1 MPQLRNNGYG
11 LSCRSSVAGTGLKKR
26 RLPREFPKVCDLKL
40 FSCQACGQVL
50 FFENVRC
57 EHCGHVLGYLPDR
70 ATISALEP
78 LEGDAWNALAAPETT
93 YKFCRN
99 TAFGVCNWMV
109 RADDE
114 AGYCAACRHN
124 RLIPDLNTPGNAE
137 LWAKIEAAKRR
148 LFYTLLRLHLPLE
161 NRIDNPEHGLA
172 FDFLAD
178 EVQSHAHGVMTG
190 HDNGLITLAL
200 READDAVREKVRG
213 EMHEPY
219 RTLLGHFRHE
229 SGHYFW
235 DRLISGDEAKLAE
248 FRALFGDE
256 REDYAAA
263 LQRHYNEGAPAFWQN
278 EFVSVYATTHPWED
292 FAETWAHY
300 LHIVD
305 TLETARSFGIKVKP
319 RVAPSELSAVVDF
332 DAHNATSMAQ
342 LIDAWLPIAFA
353 VNSLNRSMGQPD
365 LYPFV
370 LAPKTIEKLAFIH
383 ALTHAAVKAEVP
395 PAPKSIETAKQAA
408 VA

>member
-1 MPQLRNNGYG
+1 M
-11 LSCRSSVAGTGLKKR
+11 
-26 RLPREFPKVCDLKL
+26 KL

-57 EHCGHVLGYLPDR
+57 EHCGHVLGYLPDKT
-70 ATISALEP
+70 TISALESRP
-78 LEGDAWNALAAPETT
+78 DGNWVALAAPERP
-93 YKFCRN
+93 YKFCQN
-99 TAFGVCNWMV
+99 YALGVCNWMV
-109 RADDE
+109 PADDI
-114 AGYCAACRHN
+114 ASYCLACRHN
-124 RLIPDLNTPGNAE
+124 HLIPDLSIEGNAV
-137 LWAKIEAAKRR
+137 LWARLEAAKRR
-148 LFYTLLRLHLPLE
+148 LFYTLLRLALPLE
-161 NRIDNPEHGLA
+161 NRAQDPVHGLA

-178 EVQSHAHGVMTG
+178 APQSHAQGVMTG

-213 EMHEPY
+213 EMGEPY

-235 DRLISGDEAKLAE
+235 DRLVATNEKMLEE
-248 FRALFGDE
+248 FRRGFGDE
-256 REDYAAA
+256 REDYDAA
-263 LQRHYNEGAPAFWQN
+263 LQRHYAQGAPSGWQN
-278 EFVSVYATTHPWED
+278 NFVSIYATTHPWED

-305 TLETARSFGIKVKP
+305 TLETARAFGIKVKP
-319 RVAPSELSAVVDF
+319 RVAHGELSGQVDF
-332 DAHNATSMAQ
+332 DAHNAASMTQ

-370 LAPKTIEKLAFIH
+370 LAPVAIEKLAFVHQLIH
-383 ALTHAAVKAEVP
+383 PAVQAIRAA
-395 PAPKSIETAKQAA
+395 
-408 VA
+408 